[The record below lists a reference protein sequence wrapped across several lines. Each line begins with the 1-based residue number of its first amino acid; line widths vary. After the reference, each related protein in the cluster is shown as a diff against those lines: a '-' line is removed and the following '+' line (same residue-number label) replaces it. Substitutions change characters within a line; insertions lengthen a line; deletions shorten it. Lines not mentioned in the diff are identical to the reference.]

1 MISKQPEL
9 KVSAIV
15 PPDYQRKTSKLEKYP
30 KLGDEQPAYKPRFK
44 AKGALGG
51 IPKMKAKQPAKS
63 PLGR

>member
-1 MISKQPEL
+1 M
-9 KVSAIV
+9 